1 MMLERKSSI
10 ECLITAIVADYGR
23 RAEEIAKKE
32 LSPRVIMEYR
42 YYNTKIYNA
51 VAEIVG
57 ESQADRYISDIGGR
71 KGYPRNGDIYYSE
84 AIYYRKKQAC
94 KVGIARAL
102 NLID

>member
-1 MMLERKSSI
+1 MLKRKSSI

-51 VAEIVG
+51 VVEIVG
-57 ESQADRYISDIGGR
+57 ESQADRYISDIGSR
-71 KGYPRNGDIYYSE
+71 KGYPKDGDIYYCE
-84 AIYYRKKQAC
+84 AIYYRRKQAC
-94 KVGIARAL
+94 RLAIARAL